1 MGHGEQ
7 IVPSAPTKP
16 GHGLERILIALLGAA
31 AGFILC
37 GVILQKSDPL
47 MATQDLRFFSIGAAA
62 LFAGIAWK
70 LS

>member
-16 GHGLERILIALLGAA
+16 AHLERILIVLLGAA

-47 MATQDLRFFSIGAAA
+47 MATQDVHFFSIGAAI